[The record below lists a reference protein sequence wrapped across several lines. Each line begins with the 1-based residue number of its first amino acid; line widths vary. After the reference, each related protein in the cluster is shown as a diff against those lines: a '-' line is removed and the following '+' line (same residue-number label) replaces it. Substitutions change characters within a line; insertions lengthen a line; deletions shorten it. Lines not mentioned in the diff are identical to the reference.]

1 MPKNNYEDDEDDDLL
16 MALQS
21 MEPCGNCGAEGAKIP
36 CMSGCGEVFYC
47 SRVGP
52 ESDSD
57 DSDEYETDSSA
68 EYETDSDSDEEEEE
82 EEEEVKPK
90 KKKGKKKGR
99 TKSRRVNSSRSVES
113 SGSALSRKV
122 SLDSDVEKRIEEKIM
137 RRLKKQEE
145 ARIAQAIE
153 ARMKAEKASWRDDE
167 MNRIIMEMRERF
179 QNEMSTTT
187 FWAALAKKNGL
198 EVDSQEMQTL
208 QKSMESSFLASN
220 PQSEDK
226 MAVPLSASDAV
237 AAGVAAIDGSP
248 EATVSRTRSVSK
260 ESSWNNACAA
270 FDALRVV
277 VWKHSFLPRLQF
289 RADDSTSIW
298 NTITELD
305 ADESFAHICVGDKLL
320 SINGRAID
328 DSVRTEDDLNDVF
341 AAYASPIIMKFEAG
355 DPSPENCKV
364 HDYTVTWSNGPL
376 GVTLKD
382 DCATQKIPIVNRLTK
397 KAGSVAVKQ
406 NIAIGD
412 VLVAINNIDTIQ
424 LGCSLS
430 MSILKKV
437 QLPAKLRFR
446 GVGGPPPGAASNNE
460 SAPEVPQR
468 SSVTVSRAPSLK
480 PESNPVDERAPSVMN
495 FSMSMSRP
503 SKYSINWGEGPL
515 GLTIIPGLNEG
526 DLPVIKKVTG
536 TGNSVGI
543 DKAQVGDFLESMN
556 GIETAT
562 MHFENVV
569 SYLKTAPKPVLL
581 RFRAALDDDDAR
593 GPSSYRSNGT
603 ALSAK
608 SDTSN
613 PASTHSSYE
622 SAPQHMSPPE
632 PAPIPAPVPAH
643 HTTEIVRQVSREAPS
658 DVYKV
663 VWGSGPLGL
672 TIDAKPQAAGAFIKR
687 IAAQG
692 AAAHLSQDCVGDD
705 VTHINDMDV
714 SRVAF
719 QDIVAHLKNV
729 PRPVTLFFRRK
740 AAQPQHQRHGS
751 YSSSSGG
758 SSPIQY
764 DTPTP
769 SHSRKAAA
777 AAAGVESGVQFYNVV
792 WQDGTPLGLS
802 LRGADN
808 TCEYPYITRVTGTGS
823 AAHLPQSVLNDCLIS
838 VDGRSVHVRD
848 KSFEEVMTL
857 LKVMQKPLTLKFQAR
872 NVGGSQPRAPAP
884 APVPAPAPQYQQ
896 RTPAPSPPPPQPQ
909 QPQQRKVIKSQES
922 YTWRQNRAPP
932 PPVPAQQ
939 PMAQSYNTSS
949 SLPGAN
955 GMVRGHNS
963 NNLSRSFVTT
973 GSDRGLGTGVTP
985 GNEDKF
991 SSIQAPFL
999 VQNKLSTGRR
1009 QKMLKGLKK
1018 ADKYGTERKE
1028 NKILQGRLKTSAR
1041 EANMIQRK
1049 NKTRDVEQESHRSIF
1064 KALIRGPNT
1073 AMSVNWLSVSGLQ
1086 RYMGESE

>member
-1 MPKNNYEDDEDDDLL
+1 MPKNNYDDDDDDDLL

-47 SRVGP
+47 SRECNMHHASAHRLRCRNLRCSKFNDSES

-68 EYETDSDSDEEEEE
+68 EYETDSDEEDE

-90 KKKGKKKGR
+90 KKKKAKKKGR
-99 TKSRRVNSSRSVES
+99 SKSRRVNSSRSVES
-113 SGSALSRKV
+113 SGSTLSRKV
-122 SLDSDVEKRIEEKIM
+122 SVSLDADVEKRIEEKIL

-145 ARIAQAIE
+145 ARISQAIE
-153 ARMKAEKASWRDDE
+153 ARMREEKANWRDDE

-179 QNEMSTTT
+179 QSEMSTTS
-187 FWAALAKKNGL
+187 FWTALAKKNGL
-198 EVDSQEMQTL
+198 EMDSQEMVAL
-208 QKSMESSFLASN
+208 QKSMEHSFLASN

-226 MAVPLSASDAV
+226 MAVPLSAEEAV
-237 AAGVAAIDGSP
+237 AAGVSAIDGTP

-277 VWKHSFLPRLQF
+277 VWKHSFLPRLHF
-289 RADDSTSIW
+289 RAEDTTDIW
-298 NTITELD
+298 NTVTELD
-305 ADESFAHICVGDKLL
+305 ADESFTHISAGDKLL
-320 SINGRAID
+320 SVNGRAID
-328 DSVRTEDDLNDVF
+328 ESVCTEDDLNDIF
-341 AAYASPIIMKFEAG
+341 AAYASPIIMKFEAA

-446 GVGGPPPGAASNNE
+446 GVGGSAPEAASNNN
-460 SAPEVPQR
+460 SAPEVPPR
-468 SSVTVSRAPSLK
+468 SSVTVSRAASLK
-480 PESNPVDERAPSVMN
+480 PENISVDERAPSVMN

-503 SKYSINWGEGPL
+503 SKYTINWGEGPL
-515 GLTIIPGLNEG
+515 GLTIIPGLDEG

-536 TGNSVGI
+536 TGTSVGI

-556 GIETAT
+556 GIEAAT
-562 MHFENVV
+562 MHFEDVV

-581 RFRAALDDDDAR
+581 RFRAALDEDDAR

-603 ALSAK
+603 ALSVK
-608 SDTSN
+608 SDS
-613 PASTHSSYE
+613 SSHSSY
-622 SAPQHMSPPE
+622 STPVRATPPT
-632 PAPIPAPVPAH
+632 PAPMPAPSK
-643 HTTEIVRQVSREAPS
+643 HTTEVVRQVSREAPS
-658 DVYKV
+658 DLYKV

-672 TIDAKPQAAGAFIKR
+672 TIDAKDGDAPGAFIKR

-692 AAAHLSQDCVGDD
+692 AAAHLSQDCLGDD

-714 SRVAF
+714 SHVVF
-719 QDIVAHLKNV
+719 QDIVAHLKSV

-740 AAQPQHQRHGS
+740 SAQPHHERHGS
-751 YSSSSGG
+751 YSSNSSGN
-758 SSPIQY
+758 SPIQY
-764 DTPTP
+764 DTPAP
-769 SHSRKAAA
+769 SHSRKAAL
-777 AAAGVESGVQFYNVV
+777 AAAGEDNGVQFYNVV

-823 AAHLPQSVLNDCLIS
+823 AAHLPQSVMNDCLIS
-838 VDGRSVHVRD
+838 VDGRSVHIRD

-857 LKVMQKPLTLKFQAR
+857 LKVMQKPLTLKFQVR
-872 NVGGSQPRAPAP
+872 NVGG
-884 APVPAPAPQYQQ
+884 APVPAPAPTPAPAPQYQH
-896 RTPAPSPPPPQPQ
+896 RAPSPSPPPPQQQ
-909 QPQQRKVIKSQES
+909 QPQQRKVVKTQES

-932 PPVPAQQ
+932 PPPPQQ
-939 PMAQSYNTSS
+939 PLAQSYNQSS
-949 SLPGAN
+949 SSP
-955 GMVRGHNS
+955 MMHQNS
-963 NNLSRSFVTT
+963 NNLSRSVVSS
-973 GSDRGLGTGVTP
+973 GSDRGLGAGVTS
-985 GNEDKF
+985 GNADKF

-1018 ADKYGTERKE
+1018 
-1028 NKILQGRLKTSAR
+1028 
-1041 EANMIQRK
+1041 
-1049 NKTRDVEQESHRSIF
+1049 
-1064 KALIRGPNT
+1064 
-1073 AMSVNWLSVSGLQ
+1073 
-1086 RYMGESE
+1086 

>member
-1 MPKNNYEDDEDDDLL
+1 MPKNNYDDDEDDDLL

-47 SRVGP
+47 SRECNMHHASAHRLRCRNLRCSKFNDS
-52 ESDSD
+52 ESESESD

-68 EYETDSDSDEEEEE
+68 EYETDSDEEEEE
-82 EEEEVKPK
+82 EEEEEEAKPK

-113 SGSALSRKV
+113 SGSTLSRKV
-122 SLDSDVEKRIEEKIM
+122 SLDADVEKRIEEKIM

-153 ARMKAEKASWRDDE
+153 ARMREEKANWRDDE

-179 QNEMSTTT
+179 QSEMSTTT
-187 FWAALAKKNGL
+187 FWTTLAKKNGL
-198 EVDSQEMQTL
+198 EPDSQEMQTL
-208 QKSMESSFLASN
+208 QKSMEHSFLASN

-226 MAVPLSASDAV
+226 MAVPLSASEAA
-237 AAGVAAIDGSP
+237 AAGVAAVDGTP
-248 EATVSRTRSVSK
+248 VATVSRTRSVSK

-270 FDALRVV
+270 FELMRVV

-289 RADDSTSIW
+289 RADGATSIW

-305 ADESFAHICVGDKLL
+305 ADESFAHICVGDKLQ

-355 DPSPENCKV
+355 DPSPETCKV
-364 HDYTVTWSNGPL
+364 HEYTVTWSNGPL

-397 KAGSVAVKQ
+397 KSGSVAVKQ

-446 GVGGPPPGAASNNE
+446 GVGGTAPAVVSNNE

-468 SSVTVSRAPSLK
+468 SSITVSRAPSARR
-480 PESNPVDERAPSVMN
+480 PDNGSVSIDDRAPSVMN

-503 SKYSINWGEGPL
+503 SKYTINWGEGPL
-515 GLTIIPGLNEG
+515 GLTIIPGLNDG

-543 DKAQVGDFLESMN
+543 DKAQVGDYLESMN

-581 RFRAALDDDDAR
+581 RFRASIDDDGASGTATRNND
-593 GPSSYRSNGT
+593 T
-603 ALSAK
+603 ALSTR
-608 SDTSN
+608 SDVSN
-613 PASTHSSYE
+613 PSSSYDH
-622 SAPQHMSPPE
+622 APVHMSPPAPSPILA
-632 PAPIPAPVPAH
+632 PAPSNHA
-643 HTTEIVRQVSREAPS
+643 TEIVRQVSREAPS
-658 DVYKV
+658 DLYKV

-672 TIDAKPQAAGAFIKR
+672 TIDANPHTAGAFIKR
-687 IAAQG
+687 IASQG
-692 AAAHLSQDCVGDD
+692 AAAHLSQDCIGDD

-714 SRVAF
+714 SRVQF

-740 AAQPQHQRHGS
+740 AAHHDRHGS
-751 YSSSSGG
+751 YSSNSGG
-758 SSPIQY
+758 NSPNQY
-764 DTPTP
+764 DIPAP

-777 AAAGVESGVQFYNVV
+777 AAAGEDNGVQFYNVV

-808 TCEYPYITRVTGTGS
+808 LCEYPYITRVTGTGS
-823 AAHLPQSVLNDCLIS
+823 AAHLPQSVMNDCLIS
-838 VDGRSVHVRD
+838 VDGRSVHIRD

-857 LKVMQKPLTLKFQAR
+857 LKVMQKPLTLKFQVR
-872 NVGGSQPRAPAP
+872 NVGGGGQPQPRHAPPP

-896 RTPAPSPPPPQPQ
+896 RVPSPSPPAPQSQ
-909 QPQQRKVIKSQES
+909 QPQQRKVVKTQES

-932 PPVPAQQ
+932 PPAPAPPQ
-939 PMAQSYNTSS
+939 PMSQSYNSSS

-955 GMVRGHNS
+955 GMMYGQNS
-963 NNLSRSFVTT
+963 NNLSRSVATT
-973 GSDRGLGTGVTP
+973 GSDRGLGGVAP

-1018 ADKYGTERKE
+1018 
-1028 NKILQGRLKTSAR
+1028 
-1041 EANMIQRK
+1041 
-1049 NKTRDVEQESHRSIF
+1049 
-1064 KALIRGPNT
+1064 
-1073 AMSVNWLSVSGLQ
+1073 
-1086 RYMGESE
+1086 

>member
-1 MPKNNYEDDEDDDLL
+1 MPKNNYDEDEDDDLL
-16 MALQS
+16 LALQS

-47 SRVGP
+47 SR
-52 ESDSD
+52 SDSD

-68 EYETDSDSDEEEEE
+68 EYETDSDEEEE

-90 KKKGKKKGR
+90 KSKKKA
-99 TKSRRVNSSRSVES
+99 KAKAKARRVNSTRSVDS
-113 SGSALSRKV
+113 TGSGLSVRIHRALDRLQKV
-122 SLDSDVEKRIEEKIM
+122 SLDSEVEKRIEEKIM

-145 ARIAQAIE
+145 TRIAAAIE
-153 ARMKAEKASWRDDE
+153 ARMRAEKANWRDDE
-167 MNRIIMEMRERF
+167 MNRIIIEMRERF
-179 QNEMSTTT
+179 QNEMSTSAFWTT
-187 FWAALAKKNGL
+187 VAKRNGL
-198 EVDSQEMQTL
+198 EMDSQEMLSL
-208 QKSMESSFLASN
+208 QKSMEHSFLASN

-226 MAVPLSASDAV
+226 MAVPL
-237 AAGVAAIDGSP
+237 AAGEIAIDGV
-248 EATVSRTRSVSK
+248 ADGGAVSRSRSVSK

-289 RADDSTSIW
+289 HADASSGIW
-298 NTITELD
+298 QCVTELD
-305 ADESFAHICVGDKLL
+305 ADESFAHICAGDKLL
-320 SINGRAID
+320 SINGRNID
-328 DSVRTEDDLNDVF
+328 DSVRTEEDLNDVF
-341 AAYASPIIMKFEAG
+341 AAYASPLIMKFEAS
-355 DPSPENCKV
+355 DLSPENCKV

-446 GVGGPPPGAASNNE
+446 GVGGPPPGSLSIGDGASDTQ
-460 SAPEVPQR
+460 SRGGSVTISR
-468 SSVTVSRAPSLK
+468 GDSSVSAGGA
-480 PESNPVDERAPSVMN
+480 VDDRSPSVMN

-503 SKYSINWGEGPL
+503 SSYTINWGEGPL
-515 GLTIIPGLNEG
+515 GLTIIPGLNDG

-536 TGNSVGI
+536 TGTSVGI
-543 DKAQVGDFLESMN
+543 DKAQVGDYLESMN
-556 GIETAT
+556 GIEAAT

-581 RFRAALDDDDAR
+581 RFRAAIGDENEAR
-593 GPSSYRSNGT
+593 GPSSYGSSNGT
-603 ALSAK
+603 ALASKGGA
-608 SDTSN
+608 SN
-613 PASTHSSYE
+613 PTTLRASYDNGAAHGYSRPSTTE
-622 SAPQHMSPPE
+622 SEKMSRTL
-632 PAPIPAPVPAH
+632 PAPSNRSPAPGSYGAAV
-643 HTTEIVRQVSREAPS
+643 VRQVSREQLS

-672 TIDAKPQAAGAFIKR
+672 TIDANPQSSGAFIKR
-687 IAAQG
+687 ISSQG
-692 AAAHLSQDCVGDD
+692 AASQLEQDCVGDD
-705 VTHINDMDV
+705 LTHINDMDV
-714 SRVAF
+714 SRVVF

-740 AAQPQHQRHGS
+740 SSQDKPHHQRHGS

-758 SSPIQY
+758 NSPPIQY
-764 DTPTP
+764 DTPAPT
-769 SHSRKAAA
+769 HSRKAAA
-777 AAAGVESGVQFYNVV
+777 AAAGEENGVQFYNVV

-802 LRGADN
+802 LRGADGS
-808 TCEYPYITRVTGTGS
+808 CEYPYITRVTGTGS
-823 AAHLPQSVLNDCLIS
+823 TAHLPQSTINDCLIS

-872 NVGGSQPRAPAP
+872 NVGGSQRSHQSQSPP
-884 APVPAPAPQYQQ
+884 PVPAPQYQQ
-896 RTPAPSPPPPQPQ
+896 QQQQQPFHETKQQYQQRTPSPSPPPP
-909 QPQQRKVIKSQES
+909 PQQRKVVKTQES
-922 YTWRQNRAPP
+922 YTWRQNRAPV
-932 PPVPAQQ
+932 PPVPSQQ
-939 PMAQSYNTSS
+939 PLAQSYSNAQTSS

-955 GMVRGHNS
+955 GMLRGQNS
-963 NNLSRSFVTT
+963 NNLSRSFVT
-973 GSDRGLGTGVTP
+973 GSDRGLGGGVAA

-1018 ADKYGTERKE
+1018 
-1028 NKILQGRLKTSAR
+1028 
-1041 EANMIQRK
+1041 
-1049 NKTRDVEQESHRSIF
+1049 
-1064 KALIRGPNT
+1064 
-1073 AMSVNWLSVSGLQ
+1073 
-1086 RYMGESE
+1086 

>member
-1 MPKNNYEDDEDDDLL
+1 M
-16 MALQS
+16 
-21 MEPCGNCGAEGAKIP
+21 
-36 CMSGCGEVFYC
+36 
-47 SRVGP
+47 R
-52 ESDSD
+52 
-57 DSDEYETDSSA
+57 
-68 EYETDSDSDEEEEE
+68 
-82 EEEEVKPK
+82 
-90 KKKGKKKGR
+90 
-99 TKSRRVNSSRSVES
+99 
-113 SGSALSRKV
+113 
-122 SLDSDVEKRIEEKIM
+122 EEK
-137 RRLKKQEE
+137 
-145 ARIAQAIE
+145 AN
-153 ARMKAEKASWRDDE
+153 WRDDE

-179 QNEMSTTT
+179 QSEMSTTT
-187 FWAALAKKNGL
+187 FWTALAKKNGL
-198 EVDSQEMQTL
+198 EMDSQEMLAL
-208 QKSMESSFLASN
+208 QKSMEHSFLASN

-226 MAVPLSASDAV
+226 MAVPLSAEEAV
-237 AAGVAAIDGSP
+237 TAGVSAIDGTP
-248 EATVSRTRSVSK
+248 ETASRTRSVSK

-270 FDALRVV
+270 FEALRVV
-277 VWKHSFLPRLQF
+277 VWKHSFLPRLRF
-289 RADDSTSIW
+289 RADDTTNVW
-298 NTITELD
+298 NTVTELD

-328 DSVRTEDDLNDVF
+328 DSVCTEDDLNDIF
-341 AAYASPIIMKFEAG
+341 AAYASPIIMKFDAF
-355 DPSPENCKV
+355 DTSPENCKV

-446 GVGGPPPGAASNNE
+446 GVGGSTSAAAPNNN
-460 SAPEVPQR
+460 SAPELPPR

-480 PESNPVDERAPSVMN
+480 PENISIDERAPSVMN

-503 SKYSINWGEGPL
+503 SKYTVNWGEGPL

-536 TGNSVGI
+536 TGTSVGI

-556 GIETAT
+556 GIETTT
-562 MHFENVV
+562 MHFEDVV

-581 RFRAALDDDDAR
+581 RFRAALDEDDAR

-613 PASTHSSYE
+613 HSSY
-622 SAPQHMSPPE
+622 SAPVRASPPE
-632 PAPIPAPVPAH
+632 PSK
-643 HTTEIVRQVSREAPS
+643 HTTEVVRQVSREAPS

-663 VWGSGPLGL
+663 IWGSGPLGL
-672 TIDAKPQAAGAFIKR
+672 TIDAKDGPGAFIKR

-692 AAAHLSQDCVGDD
+692 AAAHLAQDCIGDD

-714 SRVAF
+714 SHVMF

-740 AAQPQHQRHGS
+740 SAQPHHERHGS
-751 YSSSSGG
+751 YSSNSGG
-758 SSPIQY
+758 NSPIQY
-764 DTPTP
+764 DVPAP
-769 SHSRKAAA
+769 SHNRNAAA
-777 AAAGVESGVQFYNVV
+777 AAAGEDNGVQYYNVV

-823 AAHLPQSVLNDCLIS
+823 AAHLPQTVMNDCLIS

-857 LKVMQKPLTLKFQAR
+857 LKVMQKPLTLKFQVR
-872 NVGGSQPRAPAP
+872 NVGGGQPRAPAP
-884 APVPAPAPQYQQ
+884 ASAPPAPQYQQ
-896 RTPAPSPPPPQPQ
+896 RAPSPSPSPPPPPQQPQ
-909 QPQQRKVIKSQES
+909 PQPQQRKAIKTQES

-932 PPVPAQQ
+932 PPVPSQ
-939 PMAQSYNTSS
+939 PLAQSYNKGSS
-949 SLPGAN
+949 NP
-955 GMVRGHNS
+955 MTHQNS
-963 NNLSRSFVTT
+963 NNLSRSVVSA
-973 GSDRGLGTGVTP
+973 GSDRGLGAGVHP
-985 GNEDKF
+985 GNADKF

-1018 ADKYGTERKE
+1018 
-1028 NKILQGRLKTSAR
+1028 
-1041 EANMIQRK
+1041 
-1049 NKTRDVEQESHRSIF
+1049 
-1064 KALIRGPNT
+1064 
-1073 AMSVNWLSVSGLQ
+1073 
-1086 RYMGESE
+1086 

>member
-1 MPKNNYEDDEDDDLL
+1 MPKNNYDDDEDDDLL

-47 SRVGP
+47 SRECNMHHASAHRLRCRNLRCSKFNDSES
-52 ESDSD
+52 ESDDD

-68 EYETDSDSDEEEEE
+68 EYETDSDEDEEEEE

-99 TKSRRVNSSRSVES
+99 GRSKSRRVNSSRSVES
-113 SGSALSRKV
+113 SGSTLSRKV
-122 SLDSDVEKRIEEKIM
+122 SLDADVEKRIEEKIM
-137 RRLKKQEE
+137 KRLKKQEE

-153 ARMKAEKASWRDDE
+153 ARMRAEKANWRDDE

-179 QNEMSTTT
+179 QSEMSTTT
-187 FWAALAKKNGL
+187 FWTALAKKNGL
-198 EVDSQEMQTL
+198 EMDSQEMQTL
-208 QKSMESSFLASN
+208 QKSMEHSFLASN

-226 MAVPLSASDAV
+226 MAAPLSAEEAV
-237 AAGVAAIDGSP
+237 AAGVAAIDGS

-270 FDALRVV
+270 FEALRVV

-289 RADDSTSIW
+289 RADDSTGVW

-328 DSVRTEDDLNDVF
+328 DSVCTDDDLNDVF

-355 DPSPENCKV
+355 DSSPENCKV
-364 HDYTVTWSNGPL
+364 HDYAVTWSNGPL

-446 GVGGPPPGAASNNE
+446 GVGGPAPASASNNE
-460 SAPEVPQR
+460 PAPQVPQR
-468 SSVTVSRAPSLK
+468 SSVTVSRQPSSLK
-480 PESNPVDERAPSVMN
+480 PENGNAQVEERIPSVMN

-503 SKYSINWGEGPL
+503 SKYTINWGEGPL

-581 RFRAALDDDDAR
+581 RFRAALDDDDSR

-608 SDTSN
+608 SDASYT
-613 PASTHSSYE
+613 ASTHSSYD
-622 SAPQHMSPPE
+622 SAPVHMSPPE
-632 PAPIPAPVPAH
+632 TAPIPALAPSH
-643 HTTEIVRQVSREAPS
+643 HTTEVVRQVSREAPS

-672 TIDAKPQAAGAFIKR
+672 TIDAKPQTGAFIKR

-692 AAAHLSQDCVGDD
+692 AAAHLSHDCVGDD

-714 SRVAF
+714 SHVAF

-740 AAQPQHQRHGS
+740 TAQPHHERQHS
-751 YSSSSGG
+751 YSSNSGG
-758 SSPIQY
+758 SSPTQY
-764 DTPTP
+764 DVPIP
-769 SHSRKAAA
+769 SHSRKAAL
-777 AAAGVESGVQFYNVV
+777 AAAGEDNGVQFYNLV

-802 LRGADN
+802 LRSADN
-808 TCEYPYITRVTGTGS
+808 MCEYPYITRVTGTGS
-823 AAHLPQSVLNDCLIS
+823 AAHLPQSALNDCLIS

-857 LKVMQKPLTLKFQAR
+857 LKVMQKPLTLKFQ
-872 NVGGSQPRAPAP
+872 
-884 APVPAPAPQYQQ
+884 QQ
-896 RTPAPSPPPPQPQ
+896 LT
-909 QPQQRKVIKSQES
+909 QQRKVVKTQES

-939 PMAQSYNTSS
+939 PMSQSYNSSS
-949 SLPGAN
+949 SLPGGN
-955 GMVRGHNS
+955 GMSGHSS
-963 NNLSRSFVTT
+963 NNLSRSVNSM
-973 GSDRGLGTGVTP
+973 GSDRGLGAGVTP
-985 GNEDKF
+985 GNENKF

-1018 ADKYGTERKE
+1018 
-1028 NKILQGRLKTSAR
+1028 
-1041 EANMIQRK
+1041 
-1049 NKTRDVEQESHRSIF
+1049 
-1064 KALIRGPNT
+1064 
-1073 AMSVNWLSVSGLQ
+1073 
-1086 RYMGESE
+1086 

>member
-1 MPKNNYEDDEDDDLL
+1 MPKNNYDDDDDDDLL

-47 SRVGP
+47 SRECNMHHASAHRLRCRNLRCSKFNDSES

-68 EYETDSDSDEEEEE
+68 EYETDSDEEEEEEE

-99 TKSRRVNSSRSVES
+99 GRSKSRRVNSSRSVES
-113 SGSALSRKV
+113 SGSTLSRKV
-122 SLDSDVEKRIEEKIM
+122 SLDADVEKRIEEKIM
-137 RRLKKQEE
+137 KRLKKQEE

-153 ARMKAEKASWRDDE
+153 ARMKAEKANWRDDE

-179 QNEMSTTT
+179 QSEMSTST
-187 FWAALAKKNGL
+187 FWTALAKKNGL
-198 EVDSQEMQTL
+198 EMDSQEMQTL
-208 QKSMESSFLASN
+208 QKSMEHSFLASN

-226 MAVPLSASDAV
+226 MAVPMTAEEAA
-237 AAGVAAIDGSP
+237 AAGVAAIDGSS

-260 ESSWNNACAA
+260 ESSWNNACPA
-270 FDALRVV
+270 FEALRVV

-289 RADDSTSIW
+289 RADDVSIW
-298 NTITELD
+298 NTVTEVD
-305 ADESFAHICVGDKLL
+305 ADESFAHICAGDKLL

-355 DPSPENCKV
+355 DPSPEKCKV

-446 GVGGPPPGAASNNE
+446 GVGGPAQHAESVSNNE
-460 SAPEVPQR
+460 PAPPVPQR
-468 SSVTVSRAPSLK
+468 SSVTVSRQPSGLK
-480 PESNPVDERAPSVMN
+480 PENGNVPADDRAPSVMN

-503 SKYSINWGEGPL
+503 SKYTINWGEGPL

-581 RFRAALDDDDAR
+581 RFRAALDDEDAR

-608 SDTSN
+608 SEV
-613 PASTHSSYE
+613 STHSNYDN
-622 SAPQHMSPPE
+622 APMHTSPPD
-632 PAPIPAPVPAH
+632 PAPIPAPSHH
-643 HTTEIVRQVSREAPS
+643 HTTEVVRQVSREAPS

-672 TIDAKPQAAGAFIKR
+672 TIDAKPDATGAFIKR
-687 IAAQG
+687 IASQG
-692 AAAHLSQDCVGDD
+692 AAAHLAQDCVGDD

-719 QDIVAHLKNV
+719 HDIVAHLKNV

-740 AAQPQHQRHGS
+740 AAQPHHERHGS
-751 YSSSSGG
+751 YSSTSSG
-758 SSPIQY
+758 SSSHY
-764 DTPTP
+764 ETPTP
-769 SHSRKAAA
+769 SHSRKAAL
-777 AAAGVESGVQFYNVV
+777 AAAGEDNGVQFYNLV

-823 AAHLPQSVLNDCLIS
+823 AAHLPQTALNDCLIS

-857 LKVMQKPLTLKFQAR
+857 LKVMQKPLTLKFQVR
-872 NVGGSQPRAPAP
+872 NVGGGQPRAPAP
-884 APVPAPAPQYQQ
+884 PAPAPAPVQYQH
-896 RTPAPSPPPPQPQ
+896 RTPSPSPPPPQQ
-909 QPQQRKVIKSQES
+909 QQQRKVIKTQES

-932 PPVPAQQ
+932 PPVPGQQ
-939 PMAQSYNTSS
+939 PMSQSYNSSS

-955 GMVRGHNS
+955 GMMAGQNS
-963 NNLSRSFVTT
+963 NNLSRSVNSM
-973 GSDRGLGTGVTP
+973 GSDRGLGAGVSP
-985 GNEDKF
+985 GNENKF

-1018 ADKYGTERKE
+1018 
-1028 NKILQGRLKTSAR
+1028 
-1041 EANMIQRK
+1041 
-1049 NKTRDVEQESHRSIF
+1049 
-1064 KALIRGPNT
+1064 
-1073 AMSVNWLSVSGLQ
+1073 
-1086 RYMGESE
+1086 

>member
-1 MPKNNYEDDEDDDLL
+1 MPKNNYDDDEDDELL

-21 MEPCGNCGAEGAKIP
+21 MEPCANCGAEGAKIP

-47 SRVGP
+47 SRECNMHHASAHRLRCRNLRCSKFNDDSES

-68 EYETDSDSDEEEEE
+68 EYETDSDEEEEE
-82 EEEEVKPK
+82 SEEEEVKPK
-90 KKKGKKKGR
+90 KKKGKKKG
-99 TKSRRVNSSRSVES
+99 KSKARRVNSTRSVES
-113 SGSALSRKV
+113 SGSVLSKV
-122 SLDSDVEKRIEEKIM
+122 SLDSEVEKRIEEKIM
-137 RRLKKQEE
+137 KRLKKQEE
-145 ARIAQAIE
+145 ARIAAAIE
-153 ARMKAEKASWRDDE
+153 ARMKAEKANWRDDE

-179 QNEMSTTT
+179 QSEMSTSA
-187 FWAALAKKNGL
+187 FWTALAKKNGL
-198 EVDSQEMQTL
+198 EMDSQEMQTL
-208 QKSMESSFLASN
+208 QKSMEHSFLAN

-226 MAVPLSASDAV
+226 MAPPEMAV
-237 AAGVAAIDGSP
+237 DGAALADGSSD
-248 EATVSRTRSVSK
+248 ATVSRTRSVSK

-270 FDALRVV
+270 FEALRVV
-277 VWKHSFLPRLQF
+277 VWKHSFLPRMQF
-289 RADDSTSIW
+289 RADDSTGIW
-298 NTITELD
+298 NTVTELD

-320 SINGRAID
+320 SINGRTVD
-328 DSVRTEDDLNDVF
+328 DAVTTETDLNDVF
-341 AAYASPIIMKFEAG
+341 AAYASPLIMKFEAC
-355 DPSPENCKV
+355 DPSEENCKV

-406 NIAIGD
+406 NIGIGD

-446 GVGGPPPGAASNNE
+446 GVGGPAPGSVSSRE
-460 SAPEVPQR
+460 SAEMQQQQR
-468 SSVTVSRAPSLK
+468 SSVTVSRAPSGIK
-480 PESNPVDERAPSVMN
+480 PESVIPPVDERAPSVMN
-495 FSMSMSRP
+495 FSMSLSRP

-543 DKAQVGDFLESMN
+543 DKAQVGDYLESMN
-556 GIETAT
+556 GLETAT

-581 RFRAALDDDDAR
+581 RFRAAIDDDDAR

-608 SDTSN
+608 SE
-613 PASTHSSYE
+613 SS
-622 SAPQHMSPPE
+622 SPSPNYNSSPIE
-632 PAPIPAPVPAH
+632 VSRPAPTPAPLPAPTPSH
-643 HTTEIVRQVSREAPS
+643 EIVRQVSREPPS

-672 TIDAKPQAAGAFIKR
+672 TIDANLQGPGAFIKR
-687 IAAQG
+687 IASQG
-692 AAAHLSQDCVGDD
+692 AAAHLAQDCIGDD

-714 SRVAF
+714 THVMF
-719 QDIVAHLKNV
+719 EDIVSHLRSV
-729 PRPVTLFFRRK
+729 ARPVTLFFKRK
-740 AAQPQHQRHGS
+740 SAQDKR
-751 YSSSSGG
+751 SSGG

-764 DTPTP
+764 DVPTP

-777 AAAGVESGVQFYNVV
+777 AAAGEDNGVQFYNVV

-802 LRGADN
+802 LRGADA

-823 AAHLPQSVLNDCLIS
+823 AAHLPQSVMNDALIS

-857 LKVMQKPLTLKFQAR
+857 LKVMQKPVTLKFQAR
-872 NVGGSQPRAPAP
+872 NGGSSQPRSQYNQPPAPAP
-884 APVPAPAPQYQQ
+884 APQQYQHRAPSPSPAPAP
-896 RTPAPSPPPPQPQ
+896 PQS
-909 QPQQRKVIKSQES
+909 RKVVKTQES
-922 YTWRQNRAPP
+922 YTWRQNRTPP
-932 PPVPAQQ
+932 PPAPGQQ
-939 PMAQSYNTSS
+939 PLAQSYNSAGTSS
-949 SLPGAN
+949 SVPGAS
-955 GMVRGHNS
+955 GMMRGQNS

-973 GSDRGLGTGVTP
+973 GSDRGLGAGVAP

-1018 ADKYGTERKE
+1018 
-1028 NKILQGRLKTSAR
+1028 
-1041 EANMIQRK
+1041 
-1049 NKTRDVEQESHRSIF
+1049 
-1064 KALIRGPNT
+1064 
-1073 AMSVNWLSVSGLQ
+1073 
-1086 RYMGESE
+1086 

>member
-1 MPKNNYEDDEDDDLL
+1 MPKNNFDDDEDDDLL

-47 SRVGP
+47 SRECNMHHASAHRLRCRNLRCSKFNDS
-52 ESDSD
+52 ESESGSD

-68 EYETDSDSDEEEEE
+68 EYETDSDEEEEEEE

-99 TKSRRVNSSRSVES
+99 GRSKSRRVNSSRSVES
-113 SGSALSRKV
+113 SGSTLSRKV
-122 SLDSDVEKRIEEKIM
+122 SLDADVEKRIEEKIM
-137 RRLKKQEE
+137 KRLKKQEE

-153 ARMKAEKASWRDDE
+153 ARMKAEKANWRDDE

-179 QNEMSTTT
+179 QSEMSTTT
-187 FWAALAKKNGL
+187 FWTALAKKNGL
-198 EVDSQEMQTL
+198 EMDSQEMQTL
-208 QKSMESSFLASN
+208 QKSMEHSFLAN

-226 MAVPLSASDAV
+226 MAVPMTAEEAA
-237 AAGVAAIDGSP
+237 AAGAAAIDGSS

-270 FDALRVV
+270 FEALRVV

-289 RADDSTSIW
+289 RADDSSIW
-298 NTITELD
+298 NTVMELD
-305 ADESFAHICVGDKLL
+305 TDESFAHICAGDKLL

-355 DPSPENCKV
+355 DPSLENCKV

-446 GVGGPPPGAASNNE
+446 GVGGPAPESVSNNE
-460 SAPEVPQR
+460 PAPQVPQR
-468 SSVTVSRAPSLK
+468 SSVTVSRQPSALK
-480 PESNPVDERAPSVMN
+480 PENGNAPVDERAPSVMN

-503 SKYSINWGEGPL
+503 SKYTINWGEGPL

-556 GIETAT
+556 GVETAT

-581 RFRAALDDDDAR
+581 RFRASLDDDDAR

-608 SDTSN
+608 SEV
-613 PASTHSSYE
+613 STHSSYDN
-622 SAPQHMSPPE
+622 AAVHMSPPG
-632 PAPIPAPVPAH
+632 PAPIRSPAPS
-643 HTTEIVRQVSREAPS
+643 HTEVVRQVSREAPS

-672 TIDAKPQAAGAFIKR
+672 TVDAKPTATGAFIKR
-687 IAAQG
+687 IASQG

-740 AAQPQHQRHGS
+740 AAQPQHERHGS
-751 YSSSSGG
+751 YSSTSSG
-758 SSPIQY
+758 SSSIHY
-764 DTPTP
+764 ETPTP
-769 SHSRKAAA
+769 SHSRKAAL
-777 AAAGVESGVQFYNVV
+777 AAAGEDNGVQFYNLV

-823 AAHLPQSVLNDCLIS
+823 AAHLPQTALNDCLIS
-838 VDGRSVHVRD
+838 VDGRSVHMRD

-857 LKVMQKPLTLKFQAR
+857 LKVMQKPLTLKFQVR
-872 NVGGSQPRAPAP
+872 NVGGAQPRAPVPPSPAP
-884 APVPAPAPQYQQ
+884 APVQYQQ
-896 RTPAPSPPPPQPQ
+896 RSPSPSPPPPQ
-909 QPQQRKVIKSQES
+909 QPQQRKVIKTQES

-932 PPVPAQQ
+932 PPVPGQQ
-939 PMAQSYNTSS
+939 PMAQSYNSSS
-949 SLPGAN
+949 SLPNSN
-955 GMVRGHNS
+955 GMVGAQSS
-963 NNLSRSFVTT
+963 NNLSRSVNSM
-973 GSDRGLGTGVTP
+973 GSDRGLGAGVSA
-985 GNEDKF
+985 GNENKF

-1018 ADKYGTERKE
+1018 
-1028 NKILQGRLKTSAR
+1028 
-1041 EANMIQRK
+1041 
-1049 NKTRDVEQESHRSIF
+1049 
-1064 KALIRGPNT
+1064 
-1073 AMSVNWLSVSGLQ
+1073 
-1086 RYMGESE
+1086 

>member
-1 MPKNNYEDDEDDDLL
+1 MPKNNYDDDEDDDLL

-47 SRVGP
+47 SRECNMHHASAHRLRCRNLRCSKFNDSES
-52 ESDSD
+52 ESDDD

-68 EYETDSDSDEEEEE
+68 EYETDSDEDEEEEE

-99 TKSRRVNSSRSVES
+99 GRSKSRRVNSSRSVES
-113 SGSALSRKV
+113 SGSTLSRKV
-122 SLDSDVEKRIEEKIM
+122 SLDADVEKRIEEKIM
-137 RRLKKQEE
+137 KRLKKQEE

-153 ARMKAEKASWRDDE
+153 ARMRAEKANWRDDE

-179 QNEMSTTT
+179 QSEMSTTT
-187 FWAALAKKNGL
+187 FWTALAKKNGL
-198 EVDSQEMQTL
+198 EMDSQEMQTL
-208 QKSMESSFLASN
+208 QKSMEHSFLASN

-226 MAVPLSASDAV
+226 MAAPLSAEEAV
-237 AAGVAAIDGSP
+237 AAGVAAIDGS

-270 FDALRVV
+270 FEALRVV

-289 RADDSTSIW
+289 RADDSTGVW

-328 DSVRTEDDLNDVF
+328 DSVCTDDDLNDVF

-355 DPSPENCKV
+355 DSSPENCKV
-364 HDYTVTWSNGPL
+364 HDYAVTWSNGPL

-446 GVGGPPPGAASNNE
+446 GVGGPAPASASNNE
-460 SAPEVPQR
+460 PAPQVPQR
-468 SSVTVSRAPSLK
+468 SSVTVSRQPSSLK
-480 PESNPVDERAPSVMN
+480 PENGNAQVEERIPSVMN

-503 SKYSINWGEGPL
+503 SKYTINWGEGPL

-581 RFRAALDDDDAR
+581 RFRAALDDDDSR

-608 SDTSN
+608 SDASYT
-613 PASTHSSYE
+613 ASTHSSYD
-622 SAPQHMSPPE
+622 SAPVHMSPPE
-632 PAPIPAPVPAH
+632 TAPIPALAPSH
-643 HTTEIVRQVSREAPS
+643 HTTEVVRQVSREAPS

-672 TIDAKPQAAGAFIKR
+672 TIDAKPQTGAFIKR

-692 AAAHLSQDCVGDD
+692 AAAHLSHDCVGDD

-714 SRVAF
+714 SHVAF

-740 AAQPQHQRHGS
+740 TAQPHHERQHS
-751 YSSSSGG
+751 YSSNSGG
-758 SSPIQY
+758 SSPTQY
-764 DTPTP
+764 DVPIQ
-769 SHSRKAAA
+769 SHSRKAAL
-777 AAAGVESGVQFYNVV
+777 AAAGEDNGVQFYNLV

-802 LRGADN
+802 LRSADN
-808 TCEYPYITRVTGTGS
+808 MCEYPYITRVTGTGS
-823 AAHLPQSVLNDCLIS
+823 AAHLPQSALNDCLIS

-857 LKVMQKPLTLKFQAR
+857 LKVMQKPLTLKFQVR
-872 NVGGSQPRAPAP
+872 NVGGAPQSRAPAP
-884 APVPAPAPQYQQ
+884 APAPPPPAPAPVQYQQ
-896 RTPAPSPPPPQPQ
+896 RAPSPSPPPPQQ
-909 QPQQRKVIKSQES
+909 QLTQQRKVVKTQES

-939 PMAQSYNTSS
+939 PMSQSYNSSS
-949 SLPGAN
+949 SLPGGN
-955 GMVRGHNS
+955 GMSGHSS
-963 NNLSRSFVTT
+963 NNLSRSVNSM
-973 GSDRGLGTGVTP
+973 GSDRGLGAGVTP
-985 GNEDKF
+985 GNENKF

-1018 ADKYGTERKE
+1018 
-1028 NKILQGRLKTSAR
+1028 
-1041 EANMIQRK
+1041 
-1049 NKTRDVEQESHRSIF
+1049 
-1064 KALIRGPNT
+1064 
-1073 AMSVNWLSVSGLQ
+1073 
-1086 RYMGESE
+1086 

>member
-1 MPKNNYEDDEDDDLL
+1 
-16 MALQS
+16 
-21 MEPCGNCGAEGAKIP
+21 
-36 CMSGCGEVFYC
+36 
-47 SRVGP
+47 
-52 ESDSD
+52 
-57 DSDEYETDSSA
+57 
-68 EYETDSDSDEEEEE
+68 
-82 EEEEVKPK
+82 
-90 KKKGKKKGR
+90 
-99 TKSRRVNSSRSVES
+99 
-113 SGSALSRKV
+113 V

-153 ARMKAEKASWRDDE
+153 ARMRAEKANWRDDE

-179 QNEMSTTT
+179 QNEMSTSAFWTT
-187 FWAALAKKNGL
+187 LAKKNGL
-198 EVDSQEMQTL
+198 EMDSQEMQTL
-208 QKSMESSFLASN
+208 QKSMEHSFLASN

-226 MAVPLSASDAV
+226 MAVPLSASE
-237 AAGVAAIDGSP
+237 AAAMGAAAIDGSP

-289 RADDSTSIW
+289 RAEDATSIW
-298 NTITELD
+298 NTVTELD

-355 DPSPENCKV
+355 DPSLESCKV

-397 KAGSVAVKQ
+397 KGGSVAVKQ

-446 GVGGPPPGAASNNE
+446 GVGGPLPGAVSNNDAALE
-460 SAPEVPQR
+460 APPQR
-468 SSVTVSRAPSLK
+468 SSITVSRAPSSLK
-480 PESNPVDERAPSVMN
+480 PENGNAPVDDRAPSVMN

-515 GLTIIPGLNEG
+515 GLTIIPGLNDG

-543 DKAQVGDFLESMN
+543 DKAQVGDYLESMN

-593 GPSSYRSNGT
+593 SYRNNGT
-603 ALSAK
+603 ALSTR
-608 SDTSN
+608 SDVSN
-613 PASTHSSYE
+613 PASTHSSYDN
-622 SAPQHMSPPE
+622 APAHHSPPQ
-632 PAPIPAPVPAH
+632 PAPIPAPTPAA
-643 HTTEIVRQVSREAPS
+643 EIVRQVSREAPS

-672 TIDAKPQAAGAFIKR
+672 TIDAKPTAAGAFIKR
-687 IAAQG
+687 IASQG
-692 AAAHLSQDCVGDD
+692 AAAHLAQDCVGDD

-740 AAQPQHQRHGS
+740 TAQPHHERHGS
-751 YSSSSGG
+751 YSSNSGG
-758 SSPIQY
+758 NSPIQY
-764 DTPTP
+764 DVPTP

-777 AAAGVESGVQFYNVV
+777 AAAGDDNGVQFYNVV

-802 LRGADN
+802 LRGADHL
-808 TCEYPYITRVTGTGS
+808 CEYPYITRVTGTGS

-857 LKVMQKPLTLKFQAR
+857 LKVMQKPLTLKFQVR
-872 NVGGSQPRAPAP
+872 NVGGAQPRAPAP

-896 RTPAPSPPPPQPQ
+896 RAPSPSPPPQ
-909 QPQQRKVIKSQES
+909 QQQSRKVIKSQES
-922 YTWRQNRAPP
+922 YSWRQSRTPP
-932 PPVPAQQ
+932 PPVPAPQ
-939 PMAQSYNTSS
+939 PLAQSYNASS
-949 SLPGAN
+949 SLPGAS
-955 GMVRGHNS
+955 GMMRGQNS
-963 NNLSRSFVTT
+963 NNLSRSFMAN
-973 GSDRGLGTGVTP
+973 GSDRGLGNGVAP

-1018 ADKYGTERKE
+1018 
-1028 NKILQGRLKTSAR
+1028 
-1041 EANMIQRK
+1041 
-1049 NKTRDVEQESHRSIF
+1049 
-1064 KALIRGPNT
+1064 
-1073 AMSVNWLSVSGLQ
+1073 
-1086 RYMGESE
+1086 